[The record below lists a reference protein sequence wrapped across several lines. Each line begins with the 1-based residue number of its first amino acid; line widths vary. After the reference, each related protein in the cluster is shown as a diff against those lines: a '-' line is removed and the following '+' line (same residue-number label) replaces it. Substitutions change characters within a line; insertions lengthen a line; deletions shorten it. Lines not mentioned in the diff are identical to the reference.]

1 MMGNVPNIISGLG
14 STTSRSDFEK
24 YDDNEPWSVTLYLLL
39 KMPKIQR
46 VKEGTEY
53 LKYFESDQVDSYPYM
68 NECNE

>member
-46 VKEGTEY
+46 VEECTEY

>member
-1 MMGNVPNIISGLG
+1 MGNVPNIISGLG

-24 YDDNEPWSVTLYLLL
+24 YNDNGPWSVTLYLLL